1 MDGEFRPSS
10 LYPPTSVLRPETTQ
24 AAVVSHS
31 WGPCASL
38 GLSQSGTTPRCNT
51 LPPFLS
57 LFPLQLL
64 TAGSSYMSALE
75 VGGLVGSIAA
85 GYLSDRAMAKVSGQK
100 GQEGGGSL

>member
-1 MDGEFRPSS
+1 MLMPLYFFTQIPALWKCPFSILFSS
-10 LYPPTSVLRPETTQ
+10 S
-24 AAVVSHS
+24 S
-31 WGPCASL
+31 
-38 GLSQSGTTPRCNT
+38 
-51 LPPFLS
+51 LS

>member
-1 MDGEFRPSS
+1 MGNSDPLPFILFLLS
-10 LYPPTSVLRPETTQ
+10 LRPGSTQ
-24 AAVVSHS
+24 AAVASHP
-31 WGPCASL
+31 WGPCTSL
-38 GLSQSGTTPRCNT
+38 GFSQSGTTPRCNT

-57 LFPLQLL
+57 LFPPQLP

-100 GQEGGGSL
+100 GREGRGSL